1 MGPLSRLLLVLP
13 ALLAAAGC
21 AENGTFPSLA
31 QRPAERAYEAER
43 DAVLPPAP
51 VRPDDPAIARR
62 IAELVAEA
70 EAGQAE
76 FERAAGPARAA
87 VAKGGAANSDSWIE
101 AEQAVSRASAAGA
114 RTGRA
119 LADLDRYAAD
129 QTNSTTVSEAD
140 SARLRDSVA
149 RVQALADAQ
158 AAEIARLEASL
169 RRS

>member
-1 MGPLSRLLLVLP
+1 MGLLPRLFLLVP

-43 DAVLPPAP
+43 DAVLPPGPA
-51 VRPDDPAIARR
+51 RPDDPAVARR
-62 IAELVAEA
+62 VTELIAEA

-87 VAKGGAANSDSWIE
+87 VAKAGAVNSDSWIE
-101 AEQAVSRASAAGA
+101 AEQAVSRVSAAGA
-114 RTGRA
+114 RTGGA

-129 QTNSTTVSEAD
+129 RTNSTTVSEAD
-140 SARLRDSVA
+140 AARLRDAVA

-158 AAEIARLEASL
+158 AAEVARLEASL
-169 RRS
+169 RRR

>member
-1 MGPLSRLLLVLP
+1 MAPLPRLLLLAP

-31 QRPAERAYEAER
+31 QRPAERAYELER

-51 VRPDDPAIARR
+51 ARPDDPAVARR
-62 IAELVAEA
+62 VAELVAEA

-76 FERAAGPARAA
+76 FERAAGAARAA
-87 VAKGGAANSDSWIE
+87 VAKGGAPSSDSWIE
-101 AEQAVSRASAAGA
+101 AEQAVSRVSAAGA
-114 RTGRA
+114 RTGSA

-129 QTNSTTVSEAD
+129 ETNSNALSEAD
-140 SARLRDSVA
+140 AARLRDAVS

>member
-1 MGPLSRLLLVLP
+1 MARASRLFLLAP

-21 AENGTFPSLA
+21 AEKGAYPSLA

-43 DAVLPPAP
+43 DAVEPPSPA
-51 VRPDDPAIARR
+51 RPDDPAVARR
-62 IAELVAEA
+62 VAELIADA

-76 FERAAGPARAA
+76 FERSAEAARAA
-87 VAKGGAANSDSWIE
+87 VAKSGAVNSDSWIE
-101 AEQAVSRASAAGA
+101 AEQAVSRAAAGGA

-129 QTNSTTVSEAD
+129 RTNSTTVSEAD
-140 SARLRDSVA
+140 AARLRDAVA
-149 RVQALADAQ
+149 KVQALADAQ

-169 RRS
+169 RRG

>member
-1 MGPLSRLLLVLP
+1 MALLPRLLLIVP

-51 VRPDDPAIARR
+51 ARPDDPAIARR

-76 FERAAGPARAA
+76 FARAAETARAA

-101 AEQAVSRASAAGA
+101 SEQAVSRASAAGA
-114 RTGRA
+114 RTDRA

-129 QTNSTTVSEAD
+129 ETNSTALSEGDA
-140 SARLRDSVA
+140 ARLREAVA
-149 RVQALADAQ
+149 RVQGLADAQ
-158 AAEIARLEASL
+158 AAEVARLEASL

>member
-1 MGPLSRLLLVLP
+1 MAPLPRLF
-13 ALLAAAGC
+13 LLAATLLAAGGC
-21 AENGTFPSLA
+21 AEKGTFPSLA

-51 VRPDDPAIARR
+51 ARPDDPAVTRR

-76 FERAAGPARAA
+76 FERSAGPARAA
-87 VAKGGAANSDSWIE
+87 VAKGGAVNSDSWIE
-101 AEQAVSRASAAGA
+101 AEQAVSRVSAAGA

-129 QTNSTTVSEAD
+129 ETNSSALSEAD
-140 SARLRDSVA
+140 AARLREAVA

>member
-1 MGPLSRLLLVLP
+1 MSPFPRLFLLAP
-13 ALLAAAGC
+13 MLLAAAGC

-51 VRPDDPAIARR
+51 ARPDDPAVATR

-87 VAKGGAANSDSWIE
+87 VAKGGAVNSDSWIE

-114 RTGRA
+114 RIGRA
-119 LADLDRYAAD
+119 LADLDRFAAD
-129 QTNSTTVSEAD
+129 KTNSTAVSEAD
-140 SARLRDSVA
+140 AARLRDAVA

>member
-1 MGPLSRLLLVLP
+1 MGRPPRLFLLAP
-13 ALLAAAGC
+13 ALVAAAGC
-21 AENGTFPSLA
+21 AEKGAFPSLA

-43 DAVLPPAP
+43 DAVEAPSPA
-51 VRPDDPAIARR
+51 RPDDPAVARR
-62 IAELVAEA
+62 AAELIAEA

-87 VAKGGAANSDSWIE
+87 VARSGAVNSDSWIE
-101 AEQAVSRASAAGA
+101 GEQAVSRAASAQA

-129 QTNSTTVSEAD
+129 RTNSTTLSEAD
-140 SARLRDSVA
+140 AARLRDAVA

-158 AAEIARLEASL
+158 AAEVARLEASL
-169 RRS
+169 RRR